1 MPASARR
8 EVADAVVLG
17 LAAMWGTGLFVVF
30 APAAELAGGWLPLA
44 VLIAGLVA
52 LAAGFAESDL
62 AAGLPDAGGRYR
74 YARERLSPG
83 LARLT
88 GVAGLAGRIASA
100 AAAALVFGDYVLPA
114 HPVCVAL
121 PLIVVLGA
129 LIAAGARWSVRGA
142 WVLVPGLLF
151 VLIAVVV
158 SGLTQHVPAE
168 WSATGTSAG
177 GMVDPTGPVDRL
189 GAVPGVPVDAAA
201 DGPTGRPAA
210 VAPEVASDR
219 SVAQL
224 PGPAPGPGTP
234 SGVLGAAGLMFFAF
248 LGFSAVPATGGAATG
263 GAATRGA
270 AAGASGPS
278 ASSTGRRRTRLALP
292 LAVLAALTSYL
303 AVALALAHTLGMSR
317 TAVEAAPLV
326 AAVGGADTPAL
337 GVLVRVGAAA
347 ATGCALFAMLG
358 GAGGTAAAM
367 AVRNDLPGRLGLV
380 GPRGRPWR
388 ADLAVVA
395 LSVLLVA
402 LVTPVQAVVFS
413 ACAALVH
420 YALVGLASLRLPPG
434 ERRWPRWIAA
444 LTPPLCLGLAVL
456 LPRPESVIA
465 GVALASGWLI
475 STAVARRAVARR
487 TR

>member
-30 APAAELAGGWLPLA
+30 APAAELAGPWLPLA
-44 VLIAGLVA
+44 VVIAGLVA

-88 GVAGLAGRIASA
+88 GVAGLAGRTASA

-114 HPVCVAL
+114 HPVCLAL
-121 PLIVVLGA
+121 PLIAVLGG

-142 WVLVPGLLF
+142 WVLVPGLSF

-158 SGLTQHVPAE
+158 TGLTRPVPAE
-168 WSATGTSAG
+168 WSAAG
-177 GMVDPTGPVDRL
+177 ASSGALVVPTGPVGRP
-189 GAVPGVPVDAAA
+189 ATIPGVPVDAA
-201 DGPTGRPAA
+201 TGGPAA
-210 VAPEVASDR
+210 SAPEVTPDR
-219 SVAQL
+219 SGVQV
-224 PGPAPGPGTP
+224 PGPAPGAGTP

-248 LGFSAVPATGGAATG
+248 LGFSAVPATG
-263 GAATRGA
+263 
-270 AAGASGPS
+270 AAGIGAVGIGVVETGASAGS
-278 ASSTGRRRTRLALP
+278 AASAGRRRTWLALP
-292 LAVLAALTSYL
+292 VAVFAALASYL
-303 AVALALAHTLGMSR
+303 AVAVVLAHTLGVSR
-317 TAVEAAPLV
+317 TALETAPLV
-326 AAVGGADTPAL
+326 AAVGGADNPAL

-395 LSVLLVA
+395 LTVLLAV

-434 ERRWPRWIAA
+434 ARRWPRWIAA

-456 LPRPESVIA
+456 LPRPETVVA
-465 GVALASGWLI
+465 AVALAAGWLI
-475 STAVARRAVARR
+475 STAVARR